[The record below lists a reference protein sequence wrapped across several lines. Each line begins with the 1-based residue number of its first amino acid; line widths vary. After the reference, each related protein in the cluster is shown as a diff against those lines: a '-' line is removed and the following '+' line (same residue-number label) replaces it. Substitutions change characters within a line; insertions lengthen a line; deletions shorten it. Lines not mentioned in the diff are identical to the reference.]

1 MGCLW
6 PDRSRIEAQ
15 INDLRQAMS
24 GEDLA
29 RIRQLTEVLQQ
40 MVSAL
45 AQQAYAGQ
53 AQSGG
58 TPPRGGG
65 GDTVEGEF
73 REV

>member
-1 MGCLW
+1 
-6 PDRSRIEAQ
+6 
-15 INDLRQAMS
+15 MS

-29 RIRQLTEVLQQ
+29 RIRRLTEALQQ

-58 TPPRGGG
+58 TPPGGN
-65 GDTVEGEF
+65 TVEGEF